1 MSERLR
7 QTQAM
12 LARHHRDG
20 QRFAAMMK
28 ESFARRFDDTF
39 WADWARWIEPAYSQ
53 SPVVLDL
60 GAGPGMFI
68 KALAE
73 RRPGLRAIGVD
84 CAPYMIDAAVDLPDG
99 AEILCEDLHDPH
111 LPLDGGCVDAA
122 MASVV
127 LHELNQP
134 VRLLLE
140 MARCLRPGGRL
151 YITDWVRVPL
161 EVYVRAQK
169 DDEGVVFDGSSSA
182 DELDDLFI
190 HFIEHNR
197 FSREDLIY
205 MLNRT
210 GFAVIDSQLTRE
222 GRFARIIAE
231 RREV

>member
-1 MSERLR
+1 MSERLK

-12 LARHHRDG
+12 LARHHG
-20 QRFAAMMK
+20 EGERFAAAMK
-28 ESFARRFDDTF
+28 ESFGRRFDETF
-39 WADWARWIEPAYSQ
+39 WADWARWIEPVCRE

-60 GAGPGMFI
+60 GAGPGLFI
-68 KALAE
+68 TALAQ
-73 RRPGLRAIGVD
+73 RYPGSRAIGVE
-84 CAPYMIDAAVDLPDG
+84 CAPYMIEAVGRLPDG
-99 AEILCEDLHDPH
+99 AEMVCEDLHDPH
-111 LPLDGGCVDAA
+111 LPLEDGAADAA

-127 LHELNQP
+127 LHEMTQP

-140 MARCLRPGGRL
+140 MARCIRPGGRL

-161 EVYVRAQK
+161 EVYIRNQKADERA
-169 DDEGVVFDGSSSA
+169 VFDGGASVGA
-182 DELDDLFI
+182 LDELFT

-197 FSREDLIY
+197 FAREDLIY

-231 RREV
+231 RRM